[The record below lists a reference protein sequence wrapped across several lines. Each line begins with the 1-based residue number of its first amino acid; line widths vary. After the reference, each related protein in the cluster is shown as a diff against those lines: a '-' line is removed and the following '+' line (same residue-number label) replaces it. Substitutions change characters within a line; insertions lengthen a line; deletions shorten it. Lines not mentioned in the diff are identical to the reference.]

1 MPTSKEHACELI
13 KAGLA
18 KSKMASPS
26 QLNTIKNLNS
36 KVTKECLDN
45 LTIKQAS
52 VMLTLLLAAAKR
64 KKEDEEHKKNGGK
77 DK

>member
-13 KAGLA
+13 KAGIA
-18 KSKMASPS
+18 RSKKASPS
-26 QLNTIKNLNS
+26 QIKTIKNLNS
-36 KVTKECLDN
+36 KVTDEFIEN
-45 LTIKQAS
+45 LTMKQAS
-52 VMLTLLLAAAKR
+52 AMLTALLATAKR